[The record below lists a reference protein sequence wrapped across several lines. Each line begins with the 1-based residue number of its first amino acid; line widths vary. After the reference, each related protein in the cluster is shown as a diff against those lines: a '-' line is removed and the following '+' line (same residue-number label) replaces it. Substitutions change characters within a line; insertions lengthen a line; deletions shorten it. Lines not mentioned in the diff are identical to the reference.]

1 MPRNSAARKIQKA
14 AIKGGKG
21 ETRPSNANKVKDE
34 QHGMHKRDYRKFRF
48 SEENRAGN
56 LKTSI
61 SLSAQVQQANLQYIC
76 PGKFRQKRLKH
87 K

>member
-1 MPRNSAARKIQKA
+1 MPRNNAAGKIQKA

-21 ETRPSNANKVKDE
+21 NETVKCKQVKDE

-76 PGKFRQKRLKH
+76 LGEFRQKRLKH